1 MKSPSIVYWLRGAEH
16 VAMAELSAESVR
28 RVYPDARIY
37 GYTDQPEVTPAMKGV
52 TAWLTDARQGRPA
65 MVANLEEDTASCPRR
80 RVETRERLGNGNGFG
95 TPIAVAARLADEES
109 TTKRSREERLATGA
123 LNPEFSGWL
132 MGAYPG
138 WTLPDG
144 PPLPRT
150 INGWDGG
157 EAGLVYYRGRPAPKG
172 MPLLTTDKTH
182 RRQRLKAHGNGVVP
196 AQAVMAWSVLA
207 GSWLPQR

>member
-1 MKSPSIVYWLRGAEH
+1 
-16 VAMAELSAESVR
+16 
-28 RVYPDARIY
+28 
-37 GYTDQPEVTPAMKGV
+37 
-52 TAWLTDARQGRPA
+52 
-65 MVANLEEDTASCPRR
+65 
-80 RVETRERLGNGNGFG
+80 
-95 TPIAVAARLADEES
+95 
-109 TTKRSREERLATGA
+109 
-123 LNPEFSGWL
+123 

-144 PPLPRT
+144 DPLPRT

-172 MPLLTTDKTH
+172 MPLLTTDRTN

-207 GSWLPQR
+207 RPWLVDLVAT